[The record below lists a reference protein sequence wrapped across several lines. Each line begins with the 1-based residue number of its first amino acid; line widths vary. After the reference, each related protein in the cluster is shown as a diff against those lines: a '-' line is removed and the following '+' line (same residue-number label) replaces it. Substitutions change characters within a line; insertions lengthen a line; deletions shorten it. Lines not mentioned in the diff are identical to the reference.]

1 MTHSSLHSVLLQCHN
16 KVSNYS
22 VIIDWAESNVDC
34 LNKSSRLD
42 HFKKADMSATRFEE
56 LSLRLGYPYLYT
68 HHGNCEHGLMF
79 TDLRYS
85 LSYHMLCL
93 YNIHK
98 TQQSLSLSI
107 SLSFSLFLSL
117 RLLNPS
123 DIQDRRRYPL
133 LYHYARTYRKRCC
146 ICDEFTARLVGWL
159 AQMLYTPP
167 TYMFYM

>member
-1 MTHSSLHSVLLQCHN
+1 MTHSSSSLHSVLLQCHN

-85 LSYHMLCL
+85 LSYYMLCL
-93 YNIHK
+93 
-98 TQQSLSLSI
+98 
-107 SLSFSLFLSL
+107 
-117 RLLNPS
+117 
-123 DIQDRRRYPL
+123 
-133 LYHYARTYRKRCC
+133 
-146 ICDEFTARLVGWL
+146 
-159 AQMLYTPP
+159 
-167 TYMFYM
+167 